1 MYLPHVP
8 LVFLITMNNNGLW
21 NSDILDLIPTN
32 QKKIFRLVISYIAV
46 CQVKNIPVILRRVKS
61 GMGIRNYYSP
71 TGTFLGP
78 EDPGGGYSQYSDD
91 RDDLRIFYGL

>member
-1 MYLPHVP
+1 MSGEEYPCD
-8 LVFLITMNNNGLW
+8 F
-21 NSDILDLIPTN
+21 
-32 QKKIFRLVISYIAV
+32 A
-46 CQVKNIPVILRRVKS
+46 KS